1 MKFRWFSPAGITG
14 TVTAWLVCLWLVS
27 GCLTPGFQYT
37 AAADLEKSIP
47 APSHGLADDIRPKE
61 FRLENPPDPA
71 PETAGDN
78 TPDLPLSV
86 EQAVMLALAHNQDL
100 KTRQLIPVV
109 AGAFE
114 QMEKGQYDPE
124 LFAAMGISREAAGGP
139 ELKGTAVSGAAGIRK
154 ATPLGTTVAAEIAY
168 EQARSSRAE
177 DSDKT
182 RITLSM
188 TQALLQGAGPA
199 GGLVAIRQSELE
211 TRASVHELTA
221 YVQTL
226 AAETEIAYWQFV
238 LARQEHAIVERS
250 LAVSKKQMTDVQHRI
265 AVGVLPRNELAAV
278 QSEVARREQ
287 ALIDSANQVEAFRLR
302 LLHLIHPKTSGYLET
317 PVHPATDPA
326 IDPAPVADTADRT
339 ALAIKLRPDL
349 AEAQLRLQQHRLET
363 IVTRNG
369 LLPRL
374 DFFLDLGIAGF
385 SRHTSDALK
394 SLDDKEM
401 ELFAGLSLSRFVGN
415 RPARARHQAA
425 VATRQQAEQALENLK
440 QTIHLDVRLA
450 VNETERARQQI
461 DASRVTRRSEEQ
473 TVHAEIERFKVGSG
487 TALLVAQA
495 QRDLLI
501 SQIAEV
507 RAVIQY
513 RIALIRL
520 FLAEGSL
527 LSRRGIVLND

>member
-1 MKFRWFSPAGITG
+1 MKPYLFEPSGY
-14 TVTAWLVCLWLVS
+14 S
-27 GCLTPGFQYT
+27 GCLMGCLLCVWLFSGCMVTGSQMT
-37 AAADLEKSIP
+37 GSVDLETLV
-47 APSHGLADDIRPKE
+47 PSQIDKPVQETGTFE
-61 FRLENPPDPA
+61 FRLETSPPPVSD
-71 PETAGDN
+71 TAGQPPELD
-78 TPDLPLSV
+78 LSV

-100 KTRQLIPVV
+100 KTRQLGPAI

-114 QMEKGQYDPE
+114 QMEKGRYDPE
-124 LFAAMGISREAAGGP
+124 LFAQVDVSREVFSSTDSGDP
-139 ELKGTAVSGAAGIRK
+139 AVGVAAGIRK
-154 ATPLGTTVAAEIAY
+154 STPFGTMLGAEAAI
-168 EQARSSRAE
+168 EQERVSRNG

-182 RITLSM
+182 RLTLSV

-199 GGLVAIRQSELE
+199 GGLVAVRQSELE
-211 TRASVHELTA
+211 TRASIHELTA
-221 YVQTL
+221 YVQL
-226 AAETEIAYWQFV
+226 LVAETEIAYWQYV

-250 LAVSKKQMTDVQHRI
+250 LAVSRKQQADVQHQI
-265 AVGVLPRNELAAV
+265 DVGVLARNERAAV

-287 ALIDSANQVEAFRLR
+287 ALIDSANQVEAYRMT
-302 LLHLIHPKTSGYLET
+302 LLHLMNPGSTGHLDRRVVPASD
-317 PVHPATDPA
+317 PV
-326 IDPAPVADTADRT
+326 IDPDPVTDIDDRT
-339 ALAIKLRPDL
+339 ALAVKMRPDL
-349 AEAQLRLQQHRLET
+349 AESRLRWQQQRLET

-374 DFFLDLGIAGF
+374 DFFMDLGIAGF
-385 SRHTSDALK
+385 SRRSSDAFT
-394 SLDDKEM
+394 SLDNGDI

-425 VATRQQAEQALENLK
+425 MATRRQAREALENLER
-440 QTIHLDVRLA
+440 TIHLDVRLA

-461 DASRVTRRSEEQ
+461 HASRVTRRSEEQ
-473 TVHAEIERFKVGSG
+473 TVQAEIERFNVGAG

-527 LSRRGIVLND
+527 LSRRGILFHE